1 MSEITEDTFRIFGR
15 DLHVLRTAHAG
26 VGDAVKERVLEIEP
40 DAVLVEL
47 CPSRLAQVLAE
58 IHGGPK
64 GTSVGGPLGRV
75 IGLAERLTSSAL
87 GAELGEDMKGAV
99 EAAVQLDAEVVPVDV
114 DVRALFERL
123 KIKAPLTERL
133 KLGLFV
139 TIDTLKSLL
148 RPEKTRSYI
157 ERALEDEEAA
167 RELVEGFRESF
178 PNIAEVIIDERN
190 SVIAENTIEYLHTAE
205 PDVEKATLVI
215 GAAHYGVL
223 DYLREAEALYG
234 DEEGAAY
241 GGDEEGTATRPDG
254 RGTEP

>member
-1 MSEITEDTFRIFGR
+1 MNEITEDVFRIFGR

-26 VGDAVKERVLEIEP
+26 VGDAVKRRILELEP

-47 CPSRLAQVLAE
+47 CPSRLAQVLSE
-58 IHGGPK
+58 LHGGPK
-64 GTSVGGPLGRV
+64 GTGVGGPLGRV

-99 EAAVQLDAEVVPVDV
+99 EAAVQLDAELVPVDV
-114 DVRALFERL
+114 DVRALFERI

-133 KLGLFV
+133 KLGVCIL
-139 TIDTLKSLL
+139 IDTIKSVLK
-148 RPEKTRSYI
+148 PEKTKSYI
-157 ERALEDEEAA
+157 EEALENEEAA
-167 RELVEGFRESF
+167 RELVEGFKESF
-178 PNIAEVIIDERN
+178 PHVAEVIIDERN

-205 PDVEKATLVI
+205 PEVEKAVLVI

-241 GGDEEGTATRPDG
+241 GSDEEGTATRPDG
-254 RGTEP
+254 RGTGP